1 MLRIIE
7 NDLYD
12 IADRLKEIDG
22 GYFLCRNER
31 LGRYEVHSAK
41 NINGTLCLVSPY
53 KHLDSRLVDL
63 VLYTKRENA
72 KRVFEDMERQN
83 KRVEKEQIN
92 KAIQKAGSKFFG

>member
-7 NDLYD
+7 GDLYD
-12 IADRLKEIDG
+12 ISNRLKEIDG
-22 GYFLCRNER
+22 GYYLCRNER

-41 NINGTLCLVSPY
+41 NIHGTLCLVSPY
-53 KHLDSRLVDL
+53 KHLDSRLIDL

-83 KRVEKEQIN
+83 KRIERDKIN
-92 KAIQKAGSKFFG
+92 KAMEEAGDKMFG